1 MASSFHSFVQSVR
14 HAWRGLRLAFRTE
27 RSFRIQFAIAL
38 LVILV
43 LFLFP
48 LEAWQRVILLLASVA
63 VLVLE
68 LLNSVVERM
77 VDLLKPRLHEYVGD
91 IKDLMAG
98 AVFVASLGAA
108 LIGLLIL
115 WPYLGEIFSH
125 V

>member
-1 MASSFHSFVQSVR
+1 MSTLFRSMRQSFV
-14 HAWRGLRLAFRTE
+14 HAWRGIRLAFRTE
-27 RSFRIQFAIAL
+27 RSFRLQIAAACVVL
-38 LVILV
+38 AVMLV
-43 LFLFP
+43 LP
-48 LEAWQRVILLLASVA
+48 LASSERIILLLAIAA

-68 LLNSVVERM
+68 LLNSTVERM

-98 AVFVASLGAA
+98 AVLVASLFAA

-115 WPYLGEIFSH
+115 WPHLGKILER